1 MATQLQRWA
10 AVVFMAAAGMLV
22 GACGGDSDDDETGS
36 ADTTA
41 ATTATTTATT
51 GASGSADTTAS
62 TGASGSEAPAGGS
75 IEVLA
80 KEFSFTPDTLTL
92 KAGQPQKI
100 VLKNTGSIEHDI
112 TVSEANF
119 KLLVAAT
126 KTGEDTLTIEQPGT
140 YKMFCSVAG
149 HEQAGMKGEITVE

>member
-1 MATQLQRWA
+1 MATQLQRRA

-22 GACGGDSDDDETGS
+22 GACGGDSDDDGGGS

-41 ATTATTTATT
+41 TT
-51 GASGSADTTAS
+51 GG
-62 TGASGSEAPAGGS
+62 SGSEGPAGGS
-75 IEVLA
+75 TEVSG

-119 KLLVAAT
+119 KLVVAAT
-126 KTGEDTLTIEQPGT
+126 KTGEDTLTIDKAGT